1 MAPLFETIRI
11 EDGVPQHLAWH
22 QARMEDACFRYF
34 GKKGAPVVSEV
45 SEVSEL
51 RKVPGVPLLHEV
63 LQVPDEFREGTVK
76 CRFLYGSEEY
86 TAEYSLYTP
95 RKIRS
100 LKLVNGDHL
109 DYSLKYTDRRPL
121 EQLLEQRGDC
131 DEILIVRGG
140 RITDTSYTNIV
151 LFDGERWVTPET
163 PLLSGTCRARL
174 LSEGRIVGAHI
185 ATADL
190 RKYQA
195 FRLINAM
202 LPFDAQEALPVEMIK
217 G

>member
-1 MAPLFETIRI
+1 MYRLFETIRI

-22 QARMEDACFRYF
+22 QARMEEAYKRSFRRP
-34 GKKGAPVVSEV
+34 GAP
-45 SEVSEL
+45 
-51 RKVPGVPLLHEV
+51 LLTDV
-63 LQVPDEFREGTVK
+63 LQVPDGFRDGTVK
-76 CRFLYGSEEY
+76 CRFLYDRSGY
-86 TAEYSLYTP
+86 AAEFLVYTP

-109 DYSLKYTDRRPL
+109 TYSMKYTDRRSL
-121 EQLLEQRGDC
+121 EELLQQRGDC
-131 DEILIVRGG
+131 DDILIVQNG

-151 LFDGERWVTPET
+151 LFDGERWMTPEA
-163 PLLSGTCRARL
+163 PLLPGTCRARL
-174 LSEGRIVGAHI
+174 LSEGRIAGAHI

-190 RKYQA
+190 RKYQV

-202 LPFDAQEALPVEMIK
+202 LPFDTQMALPVEVIQ